1 MPPVLDQ
8 PKKRYISQTKRITP
22 RQQKYAELRASGLTQ
37 GAAALQAGYKNKVS
51 ASKAD
56 KHPLVRQH
64 LSGIQKLACSRVSY
78 TVATA
83 MDEALQVIEFAKAN
97 GNANAFCNAVSLR
110 AKLSGLLIDKVE
122 LVAIDL
128 SGSIQ
133 RAEQRVLSIASKEE
147 EREEEDAEAETG
159 GGVGAGTPENSGGN
173 TETRDPSGG

>member
-8 PKKRYISQTKRITP
+8 PKKRYVSQTKRITP
-22 RQQKYAELRASGLTQ
+22 KQQRYAELRAQGLTQ
-37 GAAALQAGYKNKVS
+37 GQAAKQAGYSSKSS
-51 ASKAD
+51 AN
-56 KHPLVRQH
+56 HGETPIVREY
-64 LSGIQKLACSRVSY
+64 LSRIQSEVCSRTAY

-133 RAEQRVLSIASKEE
+133 RAETRVLGIASKEE
-147 EREEEDAEAETG
+147 VAEEEDAEAETG